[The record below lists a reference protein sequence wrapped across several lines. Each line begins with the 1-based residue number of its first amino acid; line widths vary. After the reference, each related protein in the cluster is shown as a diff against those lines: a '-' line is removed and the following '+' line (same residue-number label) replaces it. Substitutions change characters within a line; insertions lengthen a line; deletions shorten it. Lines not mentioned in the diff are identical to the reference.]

1 MFLSLCL
8 ITIHTEGTKYK
19 WNSVADCLLLR
30 ISFLIGGGWGMGVFP
45 TLLRRKAKIEGGFI
59 ESGLPDCFHFPWSN
73 NYSWLIMLVFKAG
86 N

>member
-1 MFLSLCL
+1 M
-8 ITIHTEGTKYK
+8 
-19 WNSVADCLLLR
+19 D
-30 ISFLIGGGWGMGVFP
+30 VFP
-45 TLLRRKAKIEGGFI
+45 ALLRRKAEIEGGFI